1 MLTGLGM
8 FIWRVQNCEGGK
20 IDAIVKMAVDAHL
33 SHVLIKIADRH
44 YPYNAAYVQDLTGS
58 MRAAGLQVW
67 GWQYIYGEAP
77 SAEALAVIPII
88 QELDLDGFVVNAEVE
103 YKTPGSA
110 ARAKLYMQTLRAGV
124 GLDLPIALSSY
135 RWPSYHREF
144 PFAAFLELC
153 DFAMPQVY
161 WMQAHNPTYQLQRTL
176 TEYAGLAVRRPVF
189 PTGACFRQSGWQPT
203 AVEVAAFI
211 QACKDHGL
219 MGCNF
224 WEWGNARSY
233 VQDGWEVIRS
243 TGWANTP
250 APEPDPV
257 PGEHSMRV
265 LVDGLRVRKNPS
277 LSAPVEDYLSQ
288 GQLVRIV
295 NIVSTELWA
304 QLSDGNYAAVLV
316 DGKRY
321 MEDA

>member
-1 MLTGLGM
+1 MLTGKGM
-8 FIWRVQNCEGGK
+8 FIWKVAYCEGGN
-20 IDAIVKMAVDAHL
+20 IDSIVKMAVDAHL
-33 SHVLIKIADRH
+33 SHVLIKIADDR
-44 YPYNAAYVQDLTGS
+44 YIYNTAYVQPLTNA
-58 MRAAGLQVW
+58 MRAAGLQVL
-67 GWQYIYGEAP
+67 GWQYIYGNNP

-88 QELDLDGFVVNAEVE
+88 QELELDGFVVNAEVE
-103 YKTPGSA
+103 YKRLGSA
-110 ARAKLYMQTLRAGV
+110 ARARSYMQTLRAGV
-124 GLDLPIALSSY
+124 GWNLPIALSSY

-144 PFAAFLELC
+144 PFAAFLEFC
-153 DFAMPQVY
+153 DLAMPQVY

-176 TEYAGLAVRRPVF
+176 TEYAGLAVQRPVF
-189 PTGACFRQSGWQPT
+189 PTGACFRQDGWQPT
-203 AVEVAAFI
+203 AIEVAAFI
-211 QACKDHGL
+211 QACKDQGL
-219 MGCNF
+219 QGCNF

-265 LVDGLRVRKNPS
+265 LVDGLRVRKEPS
-277 LSAPVEDYLSQ
+277 LSAPVVDYLSQ
-288 GQLVRIV
+288 GQLVRIASMV
-295 NIVSTELWA
+295 PTELWA
-304 QLSDGNYAAVLV
+304 QLLDGNYAAVLV